1 MPNVILF
8 WPFSFSAF
16 SARSKRKANS
26 FFIFLRLSNP
36 PKRVSHFRVDSTP
49 KCVDKTVPSWLPSS
63 LFQKGH
69 FGERMIQMLKIF
81 YPLPCLLF
89 NLHVTSRHVTIFTL
103 YFTTYCQMQMGG
115 GNHDC
120 FFIYFWSF
128 QTLQFLANVK
138 NIHVVSGSRIQT
150 QDHLNQWKIL

>member
-1 MPNVILF
+1 MECQTLF
-8 WPFSFSAF
+8 
-16 SARSKRKANS
+16 
-26 FFIFLRLSNP
+26 FFGLF
-36 PKRVSHFRVDSTP
+36 HFRPFLLVLKEKQIRFLFFCGSPIRQRGFPISELTQRQNVLTKRFPLDFHRHSFKKDILWADDTNAENLLPFTLSTVQP
-49 KCVDKTVPSWLPSS
+49 P
-63 LFQKGH
+63 
-69 FGERMIQMLKIF
+69 
-81 YPLPCLLF
+81 
-89 NLHVTSRHVTIFTL
+89 RHVTIFTL
-103 YFTTYCQMQMGG
+103 YFTTYCQMQMRG

>member
-1 MPNVILF
+1 MECQTLF
-8 WPFSFSAF
+8 
-16 SARSKRKANS
+16 
-26 FFIFLRLSNP
+26 FFGLF
-36 PKRVSHFRVDSTP
+36 HFRPFLLVLKEKQIRFLFFCGSPIRQRGFPISELTQRQNVLTKRFPLDFHRHSFKKDILVSGWY
-49 KCVDKTVPSWLPSS
+49 KCWKS
-63 LFQKGH
+63 
-69 FGERMIQMLKIF
+69 
-81 YPLPCLLF
+81 
-89 NLHVTSRHVTIFTL
+89 FTL
-103 YFTTYCQMQMGG
+103 YPVYCSTSTSRYYFYFIFYYLLSNADGGG